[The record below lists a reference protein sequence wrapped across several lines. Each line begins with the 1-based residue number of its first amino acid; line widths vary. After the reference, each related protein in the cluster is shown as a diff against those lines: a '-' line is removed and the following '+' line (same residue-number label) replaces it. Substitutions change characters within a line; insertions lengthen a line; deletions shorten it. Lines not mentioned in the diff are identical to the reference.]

1 VFDVGIILMNS
12 PVLGRW
18 HKRQLSGYARDE
30 KIRTRLKIDNEIA
43 KCLIIYPNKD
53 KTSNDLSNLWNDGE
67 EIQGFVDFKKNRCQ
81 TTSLPHLKIK
91 ITAQSRE
98 GFVTLPNSKFKDG
111 L

>member
-1 VFDVGIILMNS
+1 L
-12 PVLGRW
+12 
-18 HKRQLSGYARDE
+18 
-30 KIRTRLKIDNEIA
+30 RLKIDNEIA

-53 KTSNDLSNLWNDGE
+53 KTSNDLFNLWNDGE
-67 EIQGFVDFKKNRCQ
+67 EIQGFVDFKKNRRQ

-111 L
+111 LQTHPYLLTPKWLTCCSFTFILTPWE